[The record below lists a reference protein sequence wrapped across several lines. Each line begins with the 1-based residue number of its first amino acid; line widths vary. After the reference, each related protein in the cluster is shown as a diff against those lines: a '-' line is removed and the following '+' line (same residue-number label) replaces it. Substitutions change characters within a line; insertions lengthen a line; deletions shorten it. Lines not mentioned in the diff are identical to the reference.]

1 MNFKWFGKRKF
12 IPENVVLE
20 VDVPDDITDEIEK
33 ALLEL
38 KEAYDLPTEE
48 VEISIESRKKAR
60 LFKFRN
66 IQ

>member
-1 MNFKWFGKRKF
+1 MVWKT
-12 IPENVVLE
+12 E
-20 VDVPDDITDEIEK
+20 VDMPDDITDEIEK
-33 ALLEL
+33 SLLEL

-60 LFKFRN
+60 LFKLRN